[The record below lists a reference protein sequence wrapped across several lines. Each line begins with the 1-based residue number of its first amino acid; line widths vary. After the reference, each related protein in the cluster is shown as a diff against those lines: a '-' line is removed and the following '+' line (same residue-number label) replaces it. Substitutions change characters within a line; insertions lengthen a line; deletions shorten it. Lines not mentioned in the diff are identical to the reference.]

1 MLVRMRV
8 WVLTLNATIQASELL
23 MQTTEEQKSINN
35 TRVHSKKKKDVI
47 LVQRVGGK
55 SQGEKQQGWTPA
67 RKDIF
72 SQRKTIPLFY
82 LL

>member
-1 MLVRMRV
+1 MRV

-35 TRVHSKKKKDVI
+35 TKVHSKKKKKKDVI